1 MEPGFD
7 FISVHLQGKQIG
19 FPRALGSSKPGPIPE
34 VRGTLS
40 IKLAVSASLKAPW
53 VQVPDSSVCSFVP
66 LSASA

>member
-40 IKLAVSASLKAPW
+40 IKLAVSASLKAP
-53 VQVPDSSVCSFVP
+53 
-66 LSASA
+66 